1 MPGEQI
7 LIVDDTPLNL
17 KLLSVLLAAKGY
29 EVSTATSAEEANE
42 ILRVFRPDLLLLDI
56 RLPGLDGLAFTRQL
70 RADPMRAGLI
80 IVAVTASAM
89 RGDEEAALTA
99 GFDGY
104 ITKPIDTRVLP
115 TLVAEYLARGRRT

>member
-1 MPGEQI
+1 MAGEQI

-17 KLLSVLLAAKGY
+17 KLLSVLLTAKGY

-56 RLPGLDGLAFTRQL
+56 RLPGLDGIAFTRQL
-70 RADPMRAGLI
+70 RADPARAHLI

-89 RGDEEAALTA
+89 RGDEETAIAA

-115 TLVAEYLARGRRT
+115 GLVADYLTRGRRP